1 MELLLLIL
9 IYVSESN
16 GYSGRKII
24 DKEGNLSTSSDTFFF
39 IYVRINFYKLSET
52 INSSQD

>member
-39 IYVRINFYKLSET
+39 ICVRINFYKLSET